1 MQLTSRL
8 EKALI
13 TSAIL
18 LCGIVGTYFIEN
30 QYAVKQNQLKTIR
43 LSDAQNKVAEVSAEL
58 SLSLQ
63 KKIYSAY
70 TLANIISTQPSI
82 TNQQL
87 QKISQS
93 LLNHD
98 SQLMAVGVAIDDII
112 TYVYPELLYAP
123 TIGLDTTSSPT
134 VKNQI
139 QKLKSHPKTWAQ
151 GTIHK
156 VEDAPELYILRSPI
170 FTGDI
175 GSRSYLGHILLLI
188 NIQKVVEDSHLLDTV
203 YSIAVR
209 QKEAPTQVFG
219 DLQAMK
225 KPLLVNDVEINY
237 GDWEVFIAE
246 KPDANPAFW
255 YLINPVRWYGYLI
268 LSIILAMF
276 AIISMLYLQAR
287 QRSMQDELT
296 GLPNRRYFI
305 YTLKNIIGNA
315 KHSGTRFAL
324 LNIDLDGFKQIND
337 NYGHASGDLILKQV
351 AKRLRKSV
359 RANDT
364 IARVGGDE
372 FLIIVSRIKNEDEL
386 AQLVQSIQS
395 RVEQGQYLVQGAFVN
410 IKVSIGYSLYHNQS
424 ITFDHLLSE
433 ADINMYKNKALKRQL
448 KGLRRAEIETI
459 NALDKNSN
467 H

>member
-1 MQLTSRL
+1 MQLTSGL
-8 EKALI
+8 EKAII

-18 LCGIVGTYFIEN
+18 ICGIAGVYFIET
-30 QYAVKQNQLKTIR
+30 QYAHKQDQLKIIR
-43 LSDAQNKVAEVSAEL
+43 YSDAQYKAAEVSAEL

-70 TLANIISTQPSI
+70 TLANIISTQPNI
-82 TNQQL
+82 TDLQL

-93 LLNHD
+93 LLRHD
-98 SQLMAVGVAIDDII
+98 SQLLGLGVAIDDII
-112 TYVYPELLYAP
+112 TYVYPELQYAQV
-123 TIGLDTTSSPT
+123 IGRDTTQFPS
-134 VKNQI
+134 VKAQL
-139 QKLKSHPKTWAQ
+139 QKLKSNPQILAQ
-151 GTIHK
+151 GAVGR
-156 VEDAPELYILRSPI
+156 VEDAPEIYILRSPI
-170 FTGDI
+170 FEGDLEN
-175 GSRSYLGHILLLI
+175 RTYHGHILLLV
-188 NIQKVVEDSHLLDTV
+188 NIQKVIEDAHLLDSL

-209 QKEAPTQVFG
+209 KKGDTTQAFG
-219 DLQAMK
+219 DLYALNN
-225 KPLLVNDVEINY
+225 PLLVDDVEINY
-237 GDWEVFIAE
+237 GDWELFIAE
-246 KPDANPAFW
+246 KPNGNQVYQ
-255 YLINPVRWYGYLI
+255 YLVNPVRWYGYLI
-268 LSIILAMF
+268 LAIILAMF
-276 AIISMLYLQAR
+276 GVISVLYLQAR

-296 GLPNRRYFI
+296 NLPNRRYFI

-337 NYGHASGDLILKQV
+337 SYGHASGDLILKQV

-372 FLIIVSRIKNEDEL
+372 FLIIVSRIKNEEEL
-386 AQLVQSIQS
+386 ALLVEAIQS
-395 RVEQGQYLVQGAFVN
+395 RIEQGQYLVQGAFVN
-410 IKVSIGYSLYHNQS
+410 IKVSIGYSLYHNKN

-433 ADINMYKNKALKRQL
+433 ADVNMYKNKALKRQL

-459 NALDKNSN
+459 NALDKSRN